1 MNKKTLKAIIIMGLS
16 SVIGYFVSMFLTSY
30 ITENIGIEAYG
41 FVSIAKTVV
50 NYGEIV
56 TIALTSFVVRYITI
70 HYYKNEIKEAQ
81 SYYVS
86 SINASLVLC
95 LILTVVFAIIV
106 ANLELLIVI
115 PDYLIATVK
124 LLFVA
129 VFAAFLS
136 TTLSTPFSVGFY
148 TKNRLDLSGII
159 KIISYISEIIV
170 LLLMFKLFKP
180 ALWFVGLGSFAASAT
195 VLLGNVL
202 ANRRLAPDFRYD
214 KSLHSNKKVKTLIGN
229 GFWNS
234 VNQLGNTLNSGLDLL
249 VSNAMLTGIQTGQ
262 IAVAKSIGA
271 IFSTLSGII
280 FQPLQ
285 PELLRTYSEGINK
298 GFLNQLK
305 KSMKLC
311 GFFGSLVFSGFL
323 GLGSLFYR
331 LWLPSQDS
339 KLLHV
344 LTLVTVFTF
353 IMDLLLQPI
362 YYVNTLTVKNKIPC
376 LVTIAGGLLNVA
388 GMYFLIKYT
397 NMGVYSVPITT
408 AVIMSCINFFFNPM
422 YATWCLKIKKT
433 YFYPLIFRHLFAT
446 AVMCTTFWGINKL
459 INPCS
464 WIGLIVCAL
473 LMVCIGAAIYFAI
486 TFNKDERIAVI
497 STIKKK
503 LIKK

>member
-202 ANRRLAPDFRYD
+202 VNRRLAPDFRYD
-214 KSLHSNKKVKTLIGN
+214 KSLHSNEKVKTLIGN

-234 VNQLGNTLNSGLDLL
+234 VNQVGNTLNSGLDLL

-262 IAVAKSIGA
+262 IAVAKSIGV
-271 IFSTLSGII
+271 IFGTLSGIV
-280 FQPLQ
+280 FQSLQ
-285 PELLRTYSEGINK
+285 PELLRTFSEGINEC
-298 GFLNQLK
+298 FLNQLK

-311 GFFGSLVFSGFL
+311 GFFGGVVFSGFF
-323 GLGSLFYR
+323 GLGSLFYK
-331 LWLPSQDS
+331 LWLPSQDT
-339 KLLHV
+339 KLLHA

-353 IMDLLLQPI
+353 IMDLFLQPI
-362 YYVNTLTVKNKIPC
+362 YYVNTLTVKNKVPC
-376 LVTIAGGLLNVA
+376 FITIAGGLLNVV

-408 AVIMSCINFFFNPM
+408 AVIMFCINFFFNPM
-422 YATWCLKIKKT
+422 YASWCLKIKKT
-433 YFYPLIFRHLFAT
+433 YFYPLMFRHLFAT

-473 LMVCIGAAIYFAI
+473 LMACIGAAIYFAI
-486 TFNKDERIAVI
+486 TFNNDERIAVI
-497 STIKKK
+497 SSIKKK
-503 LIKK
+503 LIK

>member
-30 ITENIGIEAYG
+30 ITENIGIEGYG

-95 LILTVVFAIIV
+95 LMLTVVFAIIV

-202 ANRRLAPDFRYD
+202 ANRRLAPEFRYD
-214 KSLHSNKKVKTLIGN
+214 KS
-229 GFWNS
+229 
-234 VNQLGNTLNSGLDLL
+234 
-249 VSNAMLTGIQTGQ
+249 
-262 IAVAKSIGA
+262 
-271 IFSTLSGII
+271 
-280 FQPLQ
+280 
-285 PELLRTYSEGINK
+285 
-298 GFLNQLK
+298 
-305 KSMKLC
+305 
-311 GFFGSLVFSGFL
+311 
-323 GLGSLFYR
+323 
-331 LWLPSQDS
+331 
-339 KLLHV
+339 
-344 LTLVTVFTF
+344 
-353 IMDLLLQPI
+353 
-362 YYVNTLTVKNKIPC
+362 
-376 LVTIAGGLLNVA
+376 
-388 GMYFLIKYT
+388 
-397 NMGVYSVPITT
+397 
-408 AVIMSCINFFFNPM
+408 
-422 YATWCLKIKKT
+422 
-433 YFYPLIFRHLFAT
+433 
-446 AVMCTTFWGINKL
+446 
-459 INPCS
+459 
-464 WIGLIVCAL
+464 
-473 LMVCIGAAIYFAI
+473 
-486 TFNKDERIAVI
+486 
-497 STIKKK
+497 
-503 LIKK
+503 